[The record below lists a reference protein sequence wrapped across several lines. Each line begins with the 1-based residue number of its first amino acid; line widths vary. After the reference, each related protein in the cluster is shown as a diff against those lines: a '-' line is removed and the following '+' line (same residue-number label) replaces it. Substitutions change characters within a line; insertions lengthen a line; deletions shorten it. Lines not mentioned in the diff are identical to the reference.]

1 MYLKPNHPAM
11 AHAGKTII
19 GFNWIA
25 GKEMEGDLPS
35 FDAKSPVD
43 SRDTVGIFPECGERD
58 LEKAAKAAAEA
69 FKTWKN
75 LPAPVRG
82 VHIGRISDTLS
93 SNKEKF
99 AKIITRETG
108 KPRREAL
115 GEVQEAIDICDL
127 FQGEGRRIH
136 GQTIPSELPNR
147 SLFTQRRP
155 AGVCGVITPSVF
167 PLAVPVMK
175 ILPAI
180 LCGNTVVWKPSSHT
194 PSVAY
199 LLGRAMMDAG
209 LPGGVVNIVNGKG
222 HGAFGKHFLAGIDK
236 GFFQK
241 FSFTGSTALGRIIG
255 ERCGRN
261 LILPNLE
268 LGAKNPL
275 VVMPDCDLDQAL
287 EGALFGAFS
296 SAGQRCTS
304 VANIIVHRDVMGVFR
319 ERFLETLRQIPMGNP
334 VTNPEVFFGPM
345 IGPRLTHAF
354 EEHWE
359 MGRKDGA
366 RLLTGGQRW
375 TQENRTERVLGE
387 ISKGAYMQPCVWD
400 DVTPAM
406 ELFQQEILGPTVNL
420 STVDSFE
427 QALEYANGTPYG
439 LCSAIYTQNRHWI
452 DLFTREIRAGMTSIN
467 NSTVGSEVHQPFGGT
482 GWSGNG
488 TREGGAWAL
497 DAYTHWQ
504 AINDDTSSRLQLAQ
518 IETDYSKRATYDI
531 TKWDTL

>member
-11 AHAGKTII
+11 AHAGKTLI

-58 LEKAAKAAAEA
+58 LEKASKAASEA
-69 FKTWKN
+69 FRTWKR

-82 VHIGRISDTLS
+82 AHIGRICETLAA
-93 SNKEKF
+93 NKEKL
-99 AKIITRETG
+99 AKVITRETG
-108 KPRREAL
+108 KPPREAL
-115 GEVQEAIDICDL
+115 GEVQEAIDICH
-127 FQGEGRRIH
+127 FYRGEGRRLQ
-136 GQTIPSELPNR
+136 GQTVHSELPDR
-147 SLFTQRRP
+147 SLSTHRRP
-155 AGVCGVITPSVF
+155 AGVFGVITPCVF
-167 PLAVPVMK
+167 PLVVPVMK

-180 LCGNTVVWKPSSHT
+180 LCGNTVVWKPSSRT

-222 HGAFGKHFLAGIDK
+222 RGALGKAFLEGIDK
-236 GFFQK
+236 GYFQR
-241 FSFTGSTALGRIIG
+241 FSFTGSTELGRQVG

-261 LILPNLE
+261 LIQPSLS

-275 VVMPDCDLDQAL
+275 VIMPDASLDQAL
-287 EGALFGAFS
+287 EGALFGAFG

-304 VANIIVHRDVMGVFR
+304 VANIIVHRDILPAFR
-319 ERFLETLRQIPMGNP
+319 ERFLGALDRMPVGNP

-345 IGPRLTHAF
+345 IGPRLADAF
-354 EEHWE
+354 EAHWE
-359 MGRKDGA
+359 TGRKDGA
-366 RLLTGGQRW
+366 RLLAGGQRW
-375 TQENRTERVLGE
+375 TQENRNDRVLGE
-387 ISKGAYMQPCVWD
+387 ITKGAYMQPCVWD
-400 DVTPAM
+400 GVTPDM

-420 STVDSFE
+420 SAVDSFD
-427 QALEYANGTPYG
+427 QALAYANGTPYG
-439 LCSAIYTQNRHWI
+439 LCSAIYTQDRRWI
-452 DLFTREIRAGMTSIN
+452 DQFCRETRAGMASVN
-467 NSTVGSEVHQPFGGT
+467 NSTVGSEVHLPFGGN

-497 DAYTHWQ
+497 EACTSWQ
-504 AINDDTSSRLQLAQ
+504 AINEDVGSNLRLAQ
-518 IETDYSKRATYDI
+518 IETDYGKQAHYDV
-531 TKWDTL
+531 TKWDLL

>member
-19 GFNWIA
+19 GFNWIG
-25 GKEMEGDLPS
+25 GKELEGDLPS

-69 FKTWKN
+69 FKTWKEV
-75 LPAPVRG
+75 PAPVRG
-82 VHIGRISDTLS
+82 AHIGRICDTL
-93 SNKEKF
+93 EKNREKL
-99 AKIITRETG
+99 ARIITRETG
-108 KPRREAL
+108 KPQREAL
-115 GEVQEAIDICDL
+115 GEVQEAIDICQ
-127 FQGEGRRIH
+127 FFRSEGRRLH
-136 GQTIPSELPNR
+136 GQTVPSELPDR
-147 SLFTQRRP
+147 SLYTHRR
-155 AGVCGVITPSVF
+155 AVGVCGVITPSVF
-167 PLAVPVMK
+167 PLAVPLMK

-180 LCGNTVVWKPSSHT
+180 LCGNTVIWKPSSHT

-199 LLGRAMMDAG
+199 LVGRSMMDAG

-222 HGAFGKHFLAGIDK
+222 HGAFGKSILAGLDK

-241 FSFTGSTALGRIIG
+241 FSFTGSTAVGRHFG

-261 LILPNLE
+261 LVPVSLE

-275 VVMPDCDLDQAL
+275 VIMPDADLDQAL
-287 EGALFGAFS
+287 AGALFGTFA

-304 VANIIVHRDVMGVFR
+304 VSNIIVHQDLLAAFR
-319 ERFLETLRQIPMGNP
+319 EKFLEAIQQILIGNP
-334 VTNPEVFFGPM
+334 VTNPEVFYGPM
-345 IGPRLTHAF
+345 IGNRLTHAF

-359 MGRKDGA
+359 MGLQSGA
-366 RLLTGGQRW
+366 RLLTGGERW
-375 TQENRTERVLGE
+375 TQDNRDARVLGE
-387 ISKGAYMQPCVWD
+387 IAKGAYMQPCVWD
-400 DVTPAM
+400 GVTPAM
-406 ELFQQEILGPTVNL
+406 DLFQQEILGPTVNL
-420 STVDSFE
+420 SSVDSFE
-427 QALEYANGTPYG
+427 QALEYANATPYG

-452 DLFTREIRAGMTSIN
+452 AQFTREIHAGTTSIN
-467 NSTVGSEVHQPFGGT
+467 NSTVGSESHLPFGGT
-482 GWSGNG
+482 GWSGTG

-504 AINDDTSSRLQLAQ
+504 AVNDDTSSRLQLAQ
-518 IETDYSKRATYDI
+518 IETDYSKRASYET

>member
-1 MYLKPNHPAM
+1 MYLKSNHPAM

-19 GFNWIA
+19 GFNWIG
-25 GKEMEGDLPS
+25 GKELEGDLPS

-69 FKTWKN
+69 FKSWKEM
-75 LPAPVRG
+75 PAPVRG
-82 VHIGRISDTLS
+82 AHIGRISTTLAT
-93 SNKEKF
+93 NREKL
-99 AKIITRETG
+99 ARIITRETG
-108 KPRREAL
+108 KPLREAL
-115 GEVQEAIDICDL
+115 GEVQEAIDICD
-127 FQGEGRRIH
+127 FYQSEGRRLH
-136 GQTIPSELPNR
+136 GQTVPSELPNR
-147 SLFTQRRP
+147 SLYTHRRP
-155 AGVCGVITPSVF
+155 VGVCGLITPSIF

-199 LLGRAMMDAG
+199 LFGRAMMDAG
-209 LPGGVVNIVNGKG
+209 LPAGVVNIVNGKG
-222 HGAFGKHFLAGIDK
+222 HGPFGKHFLAGIDK
-236 GFFQK
+236 GLFQK
-241 FSFTGSTALGRIIG
+241 FSFSGSTASGRHVG
-255 ERCGRN
+255 ERCGKN
-261 LILPNLE
+261 LIPASLE

-275 VVMPDCDLDQAL
+275 VIMPDCDLDQAL
-287 EGALFGAFS
+287 AGALFGAFG

-304 VANIIVHRDVMGVFR
+304 VANIIVHRDVMPAFR
-319 ERFLETLRQIPMGNP
+319 EKFLEAVRHLAIGNP
-334 VTNPEVFFGPM
+334 IMNPEVFYGPM
-345 IGPRLTHAF
+345 IGSRLAHAF

-366 RLLTGGQRW
+366 KLLTGGERW
-375 TQENRTERVLGE
+375 TADNRTERVLGE
-387 ISKGAYMQPCVWD
+387 IAKGVYMQPCVWD
-400 DVTPAM
+400 EVTPGM
-406 ELFQQEILGPTVNL
+406 HLFQHEILGPTVNL

-439 LCSAIYTQNRHWI
+439 LCSAIYTQDRHWI
-452 DLFTREIRAGMTSIN
+452 ERFTRDIRAGMTSIN
-467 NSTVGSEVHQPFGGT
+467 NSTVGSEVHLPFGGT

-497 DAYTHWQ
+497 DAYTRWQ
-504 AINDDTSSRLQLAQ
+504 AVNDNTGPRLQLAQ
-518 IETDYSKRATYDI
+518 IETDYSKRSSYDV